1 MVTIGVTGHRRLTEL
16 DRLSA
21 GIDEALDQVK
31 QRYPNE
37 NLTVISSLAEGA
49 DRLVA
54 KRILE
59 RAGARLVVPLP
70 LDQNEYLKDFRS
82 EESRREFLELLSRAS
97 EVIPTPSVKDRTQAY
112 EIASKYVLD
121 HCDVLFAIWNGEPA
135 QGRGGTAQVVAEARR
150 RKLPIAWIH
159 AGNRIPGTD
168 TPTSLGTEQGKV
180 ELENFG

>member
-1 MVTIGVTGHRRLTEL
+1 MVRIGVTGHRRLTEL

-21 GIDEALDQVK
+21 GIDEALHQVTE
-31 QRYPNE
+31 RYPNE
-37 NLTVISSLAEGA
+37 SLAVISSLAEGA
-49 DRLVA
+49 DRLVV
-54 KRILE
+54 KRVLE

-82 EESRREFLELLSRAS
+82 QESRSEFLELLSRAGK
-97 EVIPTPSVKDRTQAY
+97 VIQAAAADDRTRGY
-112 EIASKYVLD
+112 ENAGKYVLD
-121 HCDVLFAIWNGEPA
+121 HCDVLFAIWNGERS

>member
-21 GIDEALDQVK
+21 GIDKALDDLT

-37 NLTVISSLAEGA
+37 SLTVLSSLAEGA
-49 DRLVA
+49 DRLVV

-70 LDQNEYLKDFRS
+70 LDQSEYLKDFRS
-82 EESRREFLELLSRAS
+82 EESRREFLDLLSRAS
-97 EVIPTPSVKDRTQAY
+97 EVIPAPAVDDRTRAY
-112 EIASKYVLD
+112 ETAGKYVLD
-121 HCDVLFAIWNGEPA
+121 HCDVLFAVWNGERA

-159 AGNRIPGTD
+159 AGNRIPGTE
-168 TPTSLGTEQGKV
+168 TPTSLGTEQGKLD
-180 ELENFG
+180 LENFA